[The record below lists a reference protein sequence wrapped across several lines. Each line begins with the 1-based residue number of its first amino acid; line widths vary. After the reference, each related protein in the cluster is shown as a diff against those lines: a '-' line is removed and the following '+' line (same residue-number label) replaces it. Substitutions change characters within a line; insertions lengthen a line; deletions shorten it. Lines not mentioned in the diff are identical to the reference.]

1 MVEKPVYPKNGRTLT
16 AEEVDCNFEDLHRP
30 LSAAQAMGAA
40 DSCIYCYN
48 APCITACPTSIDI
61 PTFIHQIK
69 TGNVNGAAETILS
82 ENILGGTCARA
93 CPTEVLCEQ
102 ACVRNLNDEPP
113 VQIGALQRF
122 AVDHLM
128 AQEGPHP
135 FQRAPA
141 SGRTIAVLG
150 AGPAGLACAHRAA
163 LLGHDVTIFEAKP
176 KPGGL
181 NEYGLAAY
189 KMADNFAQREVE
201 FLMGIGGIALRHGQ
215 QLGRNLSLAELTESF
230 DAVFI
235 GIGFTQA
242 KPLPIPG
249 ADLKGV
255 ENAIDFIAAIR
266 QAERKSS
273 VPVGGNVVVIGGG
286 NTAIDAAIQAKRLG
300 ANSVTLVYRRGEANM
315 SATAWEIE
323 LARSHGVVMRLWA
336 APLAIEGITHAERM
350 TFNEMTETDGVYQSL
365 GTTFTLPT
373 DHVLLAIGQAMN
385 KAGLDALALDGGKI
399 VADAS
404 GMTSM
409 PGVFAGGDCINSGE
423 DLTVQAVEDGK
434 RAAIAIDQ
442 FLRNKKG

>member
-1 MVEKPVYPKNGRTLT
+1 MVEKPVYPKNGRTLSA
-16 AEEVDCNFEDLHRP
+16 AEIDCNFEDLHRP

-48 APCITACPTSIDI
+48 APCVTACPTSIDI

-93 CPTEVLCEQ
+93 CPTEILCEQ

-113 VQIGALQRF
+113 VQIGSLQRF

-128 AQEGPHP
+128 DQQGAHP
-135 FQRAPA
+135 FQRAQS

-150 AGPAGLACAHRAA
+150 AGPAGLACAHRASM
-163 LLGHDVTIFEAKP
+163 LGHDVTIFEAKP
-176 KPGGL
+176 KSGGL

-189 KMADNFAQREVE
+189 KMVDDFAQREVE
-201 FLMGIGGIALRHGQ
+201 FLMGIGGISVRHGQ
-215 QLGRNLSLAELTESF
+215 QLGGNLALSDLTDNF
-230 DAVFI
+230 DAVFL
-235 GIGFTQA
+235 GVGFTKA
-242 KPLPIPG
+242 NPLPLPG
-249 ADLKGV
+249 CDLQGV
-255 ENAIDFIAAIR
+255 ENAIDFIASLR
-266 QAERKSS
+266 QAEKKSS
-273 VPVGGNVVVIGGG
+273 VAVGNNVVVIGGG

-300 ANSVTLVYRRGEANM
+300 GNSVTLVYRRGEANM

-323 LARSHGVVMRLWA
+323 LARTNGVVIRLWA
-336 APLAIEGITHAERM
+336 APVAIEGSARAEQM
-350 TFNEMTETDGVYQSL
+350 TFNTMSDAGGTYQPTGES
-365 GTTFTLPT
+365 FTLPA
-373 DHVLLAIGQAMN
+373 DHVLLAIGQSMN
-385 KAGLDALALDGGKI
+385 KSGLENLTIDGGKI
-399 VADAS
+399 AVDAT

-409 PGVFAGGDCINSGE
+409 PGVFAGGDCVKSGD

-434 RAAIAIDQ
+434 QAAIAIDQ